1 MIDKFKSFIG
11 KLKNKKTPEVFDY
24 DYNIDLINSVIQSLN
39 DISGVNVY
47 KSNVVVQKSPEL
59 FRLKYHVHLIDP
71 NYDEFIN
78 ELLNCKSHLESE
90 NLIIELIGSIEK
102 KVQTDRLSTDVSLN
116 LNFDNIS
123 RLSDNT
129 IKFKDDRFTI
139 LIYTPEFFRNKRT
152 KDTGAR

>member
-47 KSNVVVQKSPEL
+47 KSNVVVQKNPEL

-71 NYDEFIN
+71 NYDEVIN
-78 ELLNCKSHLESE
+78 ELLNCKSHLKSE
-90 NLIIELIGSIEK
+90 NLIIELIGRIEK
-102 KVQTDRLSTDVSLN
+102 KVQTDRLSTDVSLD

-139 LIYTPEFFRNKRT
+139 LVYTQEFFHNKRT